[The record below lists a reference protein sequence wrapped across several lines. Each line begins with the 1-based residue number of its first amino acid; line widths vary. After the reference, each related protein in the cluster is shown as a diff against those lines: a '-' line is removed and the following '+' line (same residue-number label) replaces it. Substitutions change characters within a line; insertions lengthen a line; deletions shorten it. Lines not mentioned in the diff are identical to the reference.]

1 MEGWDVSGRAGNS
14 AESCLSLPIWAA
26 ALLSTVLK
34 HSPKAGSVPM
44 DLSQHPR
51 FEARCSALLQ
61 LFLPAVLPAAHT
73 LQAVDVL
80 WIHPWI
86 FPLPNKSEHAKDQVN
101 VVGTSR
107 Q

>member
-1 MEGWDVSGRAGNS
+1 MFQEEH
-14 AESCLSLPIWAA
+14 ESQQSPVLSLPVWAE
-26 ALLSTVLK
+26 ALLN
-34 HSPKAGSVPM
+34 SPKARFVPM
-44 DLSQHPR
+44 NLSQHPR
-51 FEARCSALLQ
+51 FEARCSAPLQ

-86 FPLPNKSEHAKDQVN
+86 FPLPSKSEHAEDQVN
-101 VVGTSR
+101 VVGTFC

>member
-1 MEGWDVSGRAGNS
+1 MEGWDVSGRIWSS
-14 AESCLSLPIWAA
+14 AESPNLGSSSAE
-26 ALLSTVLK
+26 
-34 HSPKAGSVPM
+34 HNPKASFVPM

-51 FEARCSALLQ
+51 FEDLCSALLQ
-61 LFLPAVLPAAHT
+61 LLLPAVLPAAHT
-73 LQAVDVL
+73 LQAEDVL

-86 FPLPNKSEHAKDQVN
+86 FALPNNSEHAKDQVN

>member
-1 MEGWDVSGRAGNS
+1 MEGWDVSGRTWSS
-14 AESCLSLPIWAA
+14 AESPSLGSSSAE
-26 ALLSTVLK
+26 
-34 HSPKAGSVPM
+34 HSPKAGFVPT

-51 FEARCSALLQ
+51 FETQCSALLQ
-61 LFLPAVLPAAHT
+61 LLLPAVLPAAHT

-86 FPLPNKSEHAKDQVN
+86 FALPNKSEHAKDQVN